1 MVLKTPEI
9 AREMLQ
15 ELQKFV
21 QERWR
26 RVFQRATVTGGA
38 WAHAPPQRETKTSG
52 SSTSSSSLSVVTP
65 TITCTGSKNTQ
76 SQRKSVGF
84 NFFLFRICS

>member
-38 WAHAPPQRETKTSG
+38 WAHAPPGKTG
-52 SSTSSSSLSVVTP
+52 NNRIWL
-65 TITCTGSKNTQ
+65 
-76 SQRKSVGF
+76 
-84 NFFLFRICS
+84 NFFFPSIPRRR

>member
-1 MVLKTPEI
+1 
-9 AREMLQ
+9 MLQ

-38 WAHAPPQRETKTSG
+38 WAHAPPGKTG
-52 SSTSSSSLSVVTP
+52 NNRIWL
-65 TITCTGSKNTQ
+65 
-76 SQRKSVGF
+76 
-84 NFFLFRICS
+84 NFFFPSIPRRR

>member
-9 AREMLQ
+9 TREMLQ

-26 RVFQRATVTGGA
+26 RVGN
-38 WAHAPPQRETKTSG
+38 APP
-52 SSTSSSSLSVVTP
+52 SLAARGAT
-65 TITCTGSKNTQ
+65 
-76 SQRKSVGF
+76 R
-84 NFFLFRICS
+84 RR